1 MLCFPPSSLSPEP
14 CGNTT
19 KFGVPQSAFFAES
32 GLRVVTPKEPWETAD
47 SGVAPEVSAT

>member
-1 MLCFPPSSLSPEP
+1 MLWFPPSSLSPET

-32 GLRVVTPKEPWETAD
+32 GSRVVTPKEPGETAD
-47 SGVAPEVSAT
+47 SSVAPGVPAT

>member
-1 MLCFPPSSLSPEP
+1 MLCFPPSSLSPET

-32 GLRVVTPKEPWETAD
+32 GSRVVTPEELSETAD
-47 SGVAPEVSAT
+47 SGAAPEVPAT